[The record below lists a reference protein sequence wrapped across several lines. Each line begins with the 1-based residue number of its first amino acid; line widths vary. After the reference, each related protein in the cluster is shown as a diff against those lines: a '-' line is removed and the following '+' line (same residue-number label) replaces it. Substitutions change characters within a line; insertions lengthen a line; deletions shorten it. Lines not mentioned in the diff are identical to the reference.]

1 MTRLRHIAC
10 LALGLGLAGLT
21 ATEASAQMTV
31 RDDAIGYALE
41 NLVSGTPAT
50 LSLGEAEVTVTPLR
64 TWKSVSGHWCRRY
77 ELAVA
82 EPGAEPARDQATRCR
97 QDGIWKP
104 VAEE

>member
-21 ATEASAQMTV
+21 AAEATGQMTV

-50 LSLGEAEVTVTPLR
+50 LSLGETEVTVTALR
-64 TWKSVSGHWCRRY
+64 TWKSVSNHWCRRY
-77 ELAVA
+77 ELVVA
-82 EPGAEPARDQATRCR
+82 EPGGAPTREEATRCR

-104 VAEE
+104 VAEK